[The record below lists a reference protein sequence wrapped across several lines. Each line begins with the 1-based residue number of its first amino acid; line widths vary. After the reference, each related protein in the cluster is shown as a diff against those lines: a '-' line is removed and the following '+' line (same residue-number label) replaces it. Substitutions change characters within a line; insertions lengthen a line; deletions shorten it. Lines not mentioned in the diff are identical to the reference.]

1 MVRRCHGHSCCG
13 KHFLVPIAIHWE
25 CNSRPFERL
34 TPCMHIKVT
43 SSRNLGGP
51 WCWNALFGNIW
62 LSLFLMIC
70 WVQFYSFF
78 VPRMCERMW
87 IFVYTKNISSKR
99 NFGTVKA
106 GVSLFFLKLYHCSYQ
121 STSPSFKSRK
131 VLCRERRGIDLLF
144 RSYCTWFSCCFS
156 SIHMITTL
164 LINIPKTTCTP
175 CTIKNPFRI
184 CWKT

>member
-13 KHFLVPIAIHWE
+13 NHFLVPIAIHWE

-70 WVQFYSFF
+70 WVQVYSFF

-106 GVSLFFLKLYHCSYQ
+106 GVSLFFWNYIIVHINPLHQASNRAKSCVGNVVALIYFFVAIAHDFHAAFPVFIWSQ
-121 STSPSFKSRK
+121 PSWSTS
-131 VLCRERRGIDLLF
+131 RRPHAPLV
-144 RSYCTWFSCCFS
+144 R
-156 SIHMITTL
+156 
-164 LINIPKTTCTP
+164 
-175 CTIKNPFRI
+175 
-184 CWKT
+184 